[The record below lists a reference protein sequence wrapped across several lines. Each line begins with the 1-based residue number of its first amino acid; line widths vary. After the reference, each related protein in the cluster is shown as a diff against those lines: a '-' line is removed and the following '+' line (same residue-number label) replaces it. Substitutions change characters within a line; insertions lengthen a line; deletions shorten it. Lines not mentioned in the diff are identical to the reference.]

1 MIRKLA
7 TALAVAV
14 TLVCASLWS
23 PTVNAA
29 FPERPITL
37 IVPWAA
43 GGGTDAVA
51 RMIASLLEK
60 EFKVPVNVVNRT
72 GGNGVVGHSAIA
84 TAAPDGYTFGMI
96 TIEINMMHWMKLT
109 ELTHASYTPLA
120 LMNADPAG
128 LQVRADSPYK
138 TVKEL
143 VEAIKA
149 NPGKLKASG
158 TGVGGGWHLALAG
171 MLRSFDVD
179 PKTVPWVP
187 ATGAATALIDLAA
200 GGLDIVPSSIPEAT
214 ALISAG
220 RVRSLAVMA
229 ETRNAAAPDI
239 PTLKEASG
247 SPWTMALWRG
257 MVGPKGMPQEAVDKY
272 RAALKKVYD
281 DKEFQDF
288 MKARGFTPIW
298 GDADAYAK
306 FMAKDNEEIG
316 EVMKALGLRG

>member
-1 MIRKLA
+1 VIRKLA
-7 TALAVAV
+7 TALAVAI

-149 NPGKLKASG
+149 NPGKLRASG

-247 SPWTMALWRG
+247 SPWTMTTRNS
-257 MVGPKGMPQEAVDKY
+257 
-272 RAALKKVYD
+272 R
-281 DKEFQDF
+281 
-288 MKARGFTPIW
+288 TS
-298 GDADAYAK
+298 
-306 FMAKDNEEIG
+306 
-316 EVMKALGLRG
+316 

>member
-1 MIRKLA
+1 MIRKLLSFVCA
-7 TALAVAV
+7 ALALIAVA
-14 TLVCASLWS
+14 AWS
-23 PTVNAA
+23 PVRAA
-29 FPERPITL
+29 FPDRPITL

-43 GGGTDAVA
+43 GGGTDSVA
-51 RMIASLLEK
+51 RMIASLLER

-84 TAAPDGYTFGMI
+84 TATQDGYTFGMI

-138 TVKEL
+138 SVKDL
-143 VEAIKA
+143 VDAIKA
-149 NPGKLKASG
+149 SPGKLKASG

-171 MLRSFDVD
+171 MLRSFNVD

-214 ALISAG
+214 ALISSG
-220 RVRSLAVMA
+220 RVRSLAVMS
-229 ETRNAAAPDI
+229 ETRNAAAPDV

-247 SPWTMALWRG
+247 SSWTMALWRG
-257 MVGPKGMPQEAVDKY
+257 MVGPKGIPQEATEKY

-281 DKEFQDF
+281 HPEFQEF

-298 GDADAYAK
+298 AAADDYSA
-306 FMAKDNEEIG
+306 FMKKNNDEIG
-316 EVMKALGLRG
+316 EVMTALGLRG